1 MCYRSDVPELDLE
14 GLHVACLCG
23 DNGHGKT
30 ALFDAMTWALWGKS
44 RASTQDELVHQGEQD
59 MAVELEFKARDQR
72 YRVSRRHS
80 RAARSRQGST
90 LLELQVS
97 SGNGYQAITG
107 NSIRETEAQI
117 RDLLHLDY
125 DTFVNT
131 AFLVQGH
138 ADMFTSN
145 TPAKRKETLAEVLDL
160 AYYDRLEER
169 SKVRSRGKQDELRDA
184 EAAIAM
190 RQTEIGQAAEL
201 RQQQE
206 VVKATLDRVAPEV
219 ERQRATVDEL
229 QASVGSL
236 AAGRSEMESVER
248 HLSSCRSEAQEL
260 ARQVEMHRSRIAEYE
275 ASVAR
280 ESEISRRHSE
290 LETSRAEL
298 ERMNEAVRQKG
309 ELDGEKARL
318 EREIAVQKERLSGQA
333 ERLRTT
339 VEQDLKPRID
349 RIPEL
354 EERRKETDIE
364 QSELDILVEELE
376 KGRGDLP
383 LQSARAA
390 YLRESNE
397 ALRQSMEE
405 TRRKFDL
412 LTDDQA
418 ECPLCKQPLGPDG
431 REHLTREYAAQGQ
444 QDKQKF
450 QANNTELQGNEL
462 AQFELTARISNQE
475 NELSSRTQR
484 LQVEFATLDRDMD
497 ESQRAKVEIGASQN
511 ELKALEKRIVEG
523 RFAEREKAEVVE
535 VEVKLSSLDYDDTA
549 YRKIQERV
557 MALEPYADLQRS
569 LTEAQRSLPEEQEAL
584 ATTDQLLQRRNQESV
599 EDEERLGALQRELQA
614 LPGLEDE
621 LARATSALQNV
632 QKKRDE
638 ALVEQGVL
646 KDQLDRLA
654 RLEAEVRIK
663 EESRRR
669 LGAEKTVYDEL
680 AAAFG
685 KNGIQAL
692 IIETAIPQLENDAN
706 ELLGRLTENRMFLKL
721 ELQQGRRDS
730 KTGLPSESLQV
741 LISDEVGTRSYE
753 TFSGGE
759 AFRID
764 FALRIAL
771 SKLLARRSGAPL
783 PILFIDEGFGTQ
795 DVYGQERLKEAIQ
808 SIQDDFEKIIV
819 ITHIE
824 QIKESFP
831 VRIEVSKT
839 EGASTF
845 VVV

>member
-72 YRVSRRHS
+72 YRISRRHS

-117 RDLLHLDY
+117 RDILHLDY

-138 ADMFTSN
+138 ADMFTSS

-206 VVKATLDRVAPEV
+206 AVKATLDRVSPEV
-219 ERQRATVDEL
+219 DRQWTTVDEL

-236 AAGRSEMESVER
+236 AARRSEMESVER
-248 HLSSCRSEAQEL
+248 HLAGCRSEAQEL
-260 ARQVEMHRSRIAEYE
+260 ARQVEMHRTRIAQYE
-275 ASVAR
+275 ASVTR
-280 ESEISRRHSE
+280 EGEIGQRHSE

-298 ERMNEAVRQKG
+298 ERMNEAVRRKG

-339 VEQDLKPRID
+339 IERDLKPRVD

-364 QSELDILVEELE
+364 QSELDLLVEELE
-376 KGRGDLP
+376 KDRGDLP
-383 LQSARAA
+383 LKSARAA

-397 ALRQSMEE
+397 ALRKSMED
-405 TRRKFDL
+405 TRSKFDL
-412 LTDDQA
+412 LTEDQA
-418 ECPLCKQPLGPDG
+418 ECPLCKQPLGLDG
-431 REHLTREYAAQGQ
+431 KEHLTREYAAQGQ
-444 QDKQKF
+444 QDKQQF
-450 QANNTELQGNEL
+450 QANNTELQGNEF

-475 NELSSRTQR
+475 NEISSRTQR
-484 LQVEFATLDRDMD
+484 LQTEFATLDRDMD

-511 ELKALEKRIVEG
+511 ELEALEERLSAG
-523 RFAEREKAEVVE
+523 RFAEREKAGVVE
-535 VEVKLSSLDYDDTA
+535 LEVKLASLDYDDTA
-549 YRKIQERV
+549 YREIQDRV
-557 MALEPYADLQRS
+557 MALGPYADLQRS
-569 LTEAQRSLPEEQEAL
+569 LTEAQRSLPEEREAL
-584 ATTDQLLQRRNQESV
+584 ATTDQLLQRRNQETV
-599 EDEERLGALQRELQA
+599 EDEERLGTLQRELQA

-621 LARATSALQNV
+621 LARATSTLQNV
-632 QKKRDE
+632 RKERDE
-638 ALVEQGVL
+638 ALVRQGVL
-646 KDQLDRLA
+646 KEQLDRLA
-654 RLEAEVRIK
+654 RLEAEMRIK
-663 EESRRR
+663 QESRRR

-721 ELQQGRRDS
+721 ELQQGRRDG

-831 VRIEVSKT
+831 VRIEVTKT